1 MAVLSHPDRAELRI
15 ADVLEAFAHPIRL
28 RIVHRLAH
36 GAERSCGELLPE
48 VSKST
53 ASHHWRVLRE
63 SGVLHQRREGRRLLM
78 HLRREDL
85 EARFPGLLD
94 VVLAAAGD
102 DPEVAAADEVAA
114 VEESPV

>member
-63 SGVLHQRREGRRLLM
+63 SGVLHQRREGRRLVM

-94 VVLAAAGD
+94 VVLAAAGG
-102 DPEVAAADEVAA
+102 DPEVVMGEREKAAGALR
-114 VEESPV
+114 S